1 MNLICF
7 KGPNTVGR
15 ITSEK
20 SIDVFVR
27 KKPRSDDARL
37 RWRTVLQSICE
48 HMRFELSK
56 VSAGADVSLS
66 QKIDSKNPRNMLLR
80 EDWSKKCWMRDCT
93 ELQKL
98 VEQRLARNWSHGF
111 SSIILKGKFVFCSQY
126 CSIVSYDE
134 SKKKMLSGGK
144 KEHVT
149 LRTSAHI
156 SLTRLSWWS
165 HSVCSTGW
173 LWGMFTGE
181 WQRLR

>member
-48 HMRFELSK
+48 HIRFELSK
-56 VSAGADVSLS
+56 VSAGVDVSLS
-66 QKIDSKNPRNMLLR
+66 QKIDNKNPRNMLLQ

-111 SSIILKGKFVFCSQY
+111 SSIILKRKFVFCSQY
-126 CSIVSYDE
+126 YW
-134 SKKKMLSGGK
+134 GK
-144 KEHVT
+144 K
-149 LRTSAHI
+149 RTRYSTYFRTYFTDPSFLVKPLCLLDWMAM
-156 SLTRLSWWS
+156 RDVYWWM
-165 HSVCSTGW
+165 TTAP
-173 LWGMFTGE
+173 LE
-181 WQRLR
+181 

>member
-1 MNLICF
+1 MSCLQWTWF
-7 KGPNTVGR
+7 A
-15 ITSEK
+15 SEK

-48 HMRFELSK
+48 HIRFELSK

-66 QKIDSKNPRNMLLR
+66 QKIDSKNPRNMLLQ

-134 SKKKMLSGGK
+134 SKKKMLSGGGK
-144 KEHVT
+144 KRPRFST
-149 LRTSAHI
+149 YFRTYFTDPSFLVKPLCLLDWMAM
-156 SLTRLSWWS
+156 RDVYWWM
-165 HSVCSTGW
+165 TTAP
-173 LWGMFTGE
+173 LE
-181 WQRLR
+181 